1 MVCYLFIRGIEN
13 MTKNWDEM
21 CDEEKSF
28 DAWFIQNNAEL
39 YKEIDSRIID
49 LLKIAYMQGYAAGFQ
64 AKLDYSSEEYLQ
76 K

>member
-1 MVCYLFIRGIEN
+1 

-28 DAWFIQNNAEL
+28 DAWFVQNNTEL

-49 LLKIAYMQGYAAGFQ
+49 LLKTAYMQGYAAGFQ
-64 AKLDYSSEEYLQ
+64 SKLKYSSEEHLQ

>member
-1 MVCYLFIRGIEN
+1 

-39 YKEIDSRIID
+39 YKEIDNRIIHF
-49 LLKIAYMQGYAAGFQ
+49 LKIAYMHGYAAGFQ
-64 AKLDYSSEEYLQ
+64 SKLNYSSEEQLQ